1 MEKDPLSRRVLGWTV
16 VLGALVGLIGVIGFG
31 NFQRSREAA
40 QRQHAA
46 ACAQADPARRP
57 EDCDDTEQHGGG
69 GHGVFVSS
77 RRYGHDGADEG
88 DEGEGR
94 RGGGAGEESAG
105 HAGFGEGAAGHAGG
119 GE

>member
-16 VLGALVGLIGVIGFG
+16 VLGALVGSIGVIGFG

-57 EDCDDTEQHGGG
+57 EDCDDTEQHGG